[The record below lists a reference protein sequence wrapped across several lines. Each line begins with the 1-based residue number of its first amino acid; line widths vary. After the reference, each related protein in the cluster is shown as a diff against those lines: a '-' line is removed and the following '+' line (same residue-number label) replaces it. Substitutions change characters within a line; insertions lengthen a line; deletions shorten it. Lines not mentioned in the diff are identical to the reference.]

1 MTTQPLP
8 TMTEARLA
16 SALTAALR
24 ALIRANGTLAAIA
37 DIDDPAAHAE
47 WIRTATNSRTIET
60 NRAINAAHDVWL
72 DTLPP
77 GCPRYLSPQD

>member
-1 MTTQPLP
+1 
-8 TMTEARLA
+8 MTEARLA

-37 DIDDPAAHAE
+37 DIDDIQSRHAE
-47 WIRTATNSRTIET
+47 WIRTTTNTATIES

-77 GCPRYLSPQD
+77 GCPRYLSAHD